1 MSNVMG
7 LTGQAGTRVSNGAQ
21 SAGNAPAP
29 ANPFAAFI
37 QSILGGIIGGG
48 GAAEPGVIQQAETE
62 AVPGLFAGFSSAV
75 TGRPVATGVVPGARG
90 DEKKTDAEKSGVAP
104 QGGIALISS
113 FAPAVISP
121 LAPASG
127 GPDSSPESDD
137 TVTGSTPA
145 GGQAA
150 PLPAGPGVVAGDTSD
165 VIASL
170 LKNSVP
176 LQQAATAVAGQ
187 SQGDTGNLP
196 IGDSG
201 DPDGTSAVAQDAR
214 PGSGPQATLNA
225 QPGTDAEEMIALA
238 LDAVAGAL
246 SQGAPAPADP
256 QKLAS
261 PQSPLKPGTSQGEQ
275 KPAVQQAQQDVARV
289 LQAPARIAE
298 VPVPD
303 VRGDSPVQ
311 YPAPAGRVSRN
322 RLGGETDER
331 AESTVSP
338 SAPVAAADGDPSV
351 ARTISVPAK
360 IFTAGDPPAQS
371 PAPQPVPAKS
381 EEGDTPA
388 PAPAKQAVDGTPRV
402 QQPAPDNA
410 PAGSQSSASRS
421 AGQTIVPPVDVTGRT
436 DPAQPAAPK
445 QEIPT
450 AYAPLPQEV
459 SRHIADQVVRNLS
472 LQVDGNASEM
482 RMTLKPPS
490 LGEVQLHVH
499 VEDSKMAAQ
508 IDVSQ
513 QLVKS
518 ALEAHMPQLRQA
530 LQEHGIEVQRID
542 VMVPEQSAHQ
552 GGTGSGGERTGRRGG
567 RRAAASGD
575 DEPLQ
580 AVKDMGYNTIELIM

>member
-1 MSNVMG
+1 M
-7 LTGQAGTRVSNGAQ
+7 
-21 SAGNAPAP
+21 
-29 ANPFAAFI
+29 
-37 QSILGGIIGGG
+37 
-48 GAAEPGVIQQAETE
+48 
-62 AVPGLFAGFSSAV
+62 
-75 TGRPVATGVVPGARG
+75 TGRPVNAEVVPSVKG
-90 DEKKTDAEKSGVAP
+90 DDTKTDEERS
-104 QGGIALISS
+104 GIALQGQIALIGS
-113 FAPAVISP
+113 FAPAVVSP
-121 LAPASG
+121 VALPNG

-137 TVTGSTPA
+137 TATESA
-145 GGQAA
+145 SSGGQAA
-150 PLPAGPGVVAGDTSD
+150 PLSAAPDGMAGDTGD
-165 VIASL
+165 VVATL

-176 LQQAATAVAGQ
+176 LQQAATPVTGQ
-187 SQGDTGNLP
+187 PQ
-196 IGDSG
+196 GDSG
-201 DPDGTSAVAQDAR
+201 APPIGESVNQDGTPAVAPDAR
-214 PGSGPQATLNA
+214 PDRAPQATLNA
-225 QPGTDAEEMIALA
+225 QPGTDAEEMLALA
-238 LDAVAGAL
+238 LGAVADAL
-246 SQGAPAPADP
+246 SQGAPASADSH
-256 QKLAS
+256 KSVSALN
-261 PQSPLKPGTSQGEQ
+261 PLKPGSPQGEL
-275 KPAVQQAQQDVARV
+275 KPVVQQAQQPEQPQQDVEKA

-303 VRGDSPVQ
+303 VRGDSPAQ
-311 YPAPAGRVSRN
+311 YPAPAGRVSRAHG
-322 RLGGETDER
+322 GGENDGGE
-331 AESTVSP
+331 EETVSQ
-338 SAPVAAADGDPSV
+338 SAPVVVADGDPAV
-351 ARTISVPAK
+351 ARTFSVPAK
-360 IFTAGDPPAQS
+360 VFTAGDAPAQS

-381 EEGDTPA
+381 EEGDAPA
-388 PAPAKQAVDGTPRV
+388 PAPLKQAAGDTPRV
-402 QQPAPDNA
+402 QQPAPENA

-421 AGQTIVPPVDVTGRT
+421 AGQTIVPSVDITGRPE
-436 DPAQPAAPK
+436 PAQQAAPK
-445 QEIPT
+445 QEIPA

-472 LQVDGNASEM
+472 LQLDGNASEM

-490 LGEVQLHVH
+490 LGEVQLHVR